1 MSDYILKFWPK
12 EEVADNHIELIKTEL
27 KKDNIVSEETKFW
40 GKPAFK
46 SGEKLGEMVGIN
58 NANYVSELV
67 VQIEENGYGVE
78 QGAEDFEYIDRK
90 NVISIKNGDG
100 EMENWSKFEVY
111 LTNLTK
117 TEYKGGWELL

>member
-12 EEVADNHIELIKTEL
+12 NDVADNHTELIKSQL
-27 KKDNIVSEETKFW
+27 KKDNIISQNIEFW

-58 NANYVSELV
+58 NPNYVSELI
-67 VQIEENGYGVE
+67 VQIEEKGYGVE
-78 QGAEDFEYIDRK
+78 QGKEDFEYINRN

-100 EMENWSKFEVY
+100 EMENWSKFEDY
-111 LTNLTK
+111 LTKLTQ